1 MRYPFVTL
9 NDETEIT
16 FTNVLDDGSVNVWI
30 ETPCEEGFHDI
41 SCDLPAFKWSE
52 NHGYSEKEVVYLKNW
67 IETTAPLILK
77 MANEKSGG
85 DFDNGELKNA
95 ANF

>member
-16 FTNVLDDGSVNVWI
+16 FTQVMENGTVNVWI
-30 ETPCEEGFHDI
+30 ETPCEDGFHDI
-41 SCDLPAFKWSE
+41 SCNLPEFKWGE
-52 NHGYSEKEVVYLKNW
+52 NHGYSEKNLAYLKNW

-77 MANEKSGG
+77 MAHEHDG
-85 DFDNGELKNA
+85 DFIDA